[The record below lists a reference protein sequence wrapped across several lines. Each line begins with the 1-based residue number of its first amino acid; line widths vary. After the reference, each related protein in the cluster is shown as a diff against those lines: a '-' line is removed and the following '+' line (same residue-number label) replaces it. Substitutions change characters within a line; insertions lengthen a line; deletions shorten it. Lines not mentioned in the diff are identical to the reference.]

1 MTRYQP
7 KQFEDR
13 HIAALDIEAISGEQ
27 PDDGRFP
34 PWPTFTPILASVLQ
48 ADRNNHG
55 EWTFSLQTVR
65 FGEDEQPFEKL
76 DELIRARGLATFNGA
91 AFDLPVL
98 MLNAQK
104 ARCFRLPAL
113 TAAASQ
119 PKWGNVH
126 YDLAQRCSN
135 FGAARGGTLEQL
147 CSALGIPAK
156 FDMHGDEVGELY
168 DRGEIDRIE
177 AYCSTD
183 VAATL
188 LLYAHLRATEIGD
201 PLYHAS
207 LTYQFSRWVQ
217 QDGRDCLRPF
227 TQVRDLDQLLGLSLR
242 GQIAAAEQVAG
253 INAEWRD
260 KRALDASFG
269 EVVRY

>member
-13 HIAALDIEAISGEQ
+13 HIAVLDIEAIGAEQ
-27 PDDGRFP
+27 PEDGSFP

-48 ADRNNHG
+48 ADRNSYG
-55 EWTFSLQTVR
+55 EWSFNLETVR
-65 FGEDEQPFEKL
+65 FCEDEQPFGRL
-76 DELIRARGLATFNGA
+76 DELLRARGLVSFNGA
-91 AFDLPVL
+91 GFDLPVL
-98 MLNAQK
+98 LLNAQK
-104 ARCFRLPAL
+104 ARCFQLPAL

-126 YDLAQRCSN
+126 FDLAQRCSN

-147 CSALGIPAK
+147 CSALLIPVKIEA
-156 FDMHGDEVGELY
+156 HGDQVADLY
-168 DRGEIDRIE
+168 DRGEIDAIE

-188 LLYAHLRATEIGD
+188 MLYAHQRAMETGD
-201 PLYHAS
+201 PLYHAA
-207 LTYQFSRWVQ
+207 LTTQFVRWAQ

-227 TQVRDLDQLLGLSLR
+227 TEVEQLDRLLPISLL

-253 INAEWRD
+253 MNAEWRD
-260 KRALDASFG
+260 KQALDASFG
-269 EVVRY
+269 EAVHY

>member
-13 HIAALDIEAISGEQ
+13 HIAVLDVEAISGEQ
-27 PDDGRFP
+27 PEDGSFP

-48 ADRNNHG
+48 ADKNSYG
-55 EWTFSLQTVR
+55 EWCFNLETVR
-65 FGEDEQPFEKL
+65 FFDDEQPLDRL
-76 DELIRARGLATFNGA
+76 DELIRARGLVTFNGA
-91 AFDLPVL
+91 SFDLPVL
-98 MLNAQK
+98 MLSAQK
-104 ARCFRLPAL
+104 ARRFQLPAL
-113 TAAASQ
+113 TSAATQ

-135 FGAARGGTLEQL
+135 YGAARGGTLEQL
-147 CSALGIPAK
+147 CSALSVPAK
-156 FDMHGDEVGELY
+156 LDMHGDKVAELY
-168 DRGEIDRIE
+168 DDGEVDRIE

-188 LLYAHLRATEIGD
+188 MLYAHQRAMETND

-207 LTYQFSRWVQ
+207 LTSQFVRWAM
-217 QDGRDCLRPF
+217 QDGRECLRPF
-227 TQVRDLDQLLGLSLR
+227 TQVRQLDELLPISLI

-253 INAEWRD
+253 VNAEWRD

-269 EVVRY
+269 EAVRY